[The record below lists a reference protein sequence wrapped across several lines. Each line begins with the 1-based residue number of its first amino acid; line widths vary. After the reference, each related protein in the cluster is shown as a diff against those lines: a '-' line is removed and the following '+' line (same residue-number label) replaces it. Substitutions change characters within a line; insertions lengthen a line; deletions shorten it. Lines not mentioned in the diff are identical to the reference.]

1 MNAIATIRDVMT
13 QAAEGDDPWVL
24 SAGTIDI
31 SFAITQTGTIS
42 LGVDGELADELTH
55 TLRLVLAPGAP

>member
-1 MNAIATIRDVMT
+1 
-13 QAAEGDDPWVL
+13 L

-42 LGVDGELADELTH
+42 LGADGGLAHELTH
-55 TLRLVLAPGAP
+55 KLRLELTPGAG